1 MKTMR
6 LLLIATIVVAL
17 TACHREEKKALA
29 VETSVEMTKTQDA
42 PPPPPPPPA
51 ENINGQATNENKNT
65 PNTDRKLIKRG
76 DLGLSCEN
84 LEATKKMLYGFL
96 ARCKGYVASERLVND
111 DTSTPA
117 YYQLE
122 FNVEAGYFEK
132 FLQLIDSSRLKVVSR
147 NISMQDV
154 TRQYVDQTVRLNGK
168 KRLAERYAQL
178 LSKANAVKDM
188 IEIQEKLE
196 EVQSEIESQEWD
208 LKTMERKV
216 SYSEI
221 SVKLEKP
228 SKATA
233 ANSNSFWHKIGQ
245 SLGDGWD
252 AVVNFFL
259 FLIAIW
265 PYYIVIALVWYLG
278 RKGFKKWKTR
288 KQQKESNQES

>member
-6 LLLIATIVVAL
+6 LILIATISVAL
-17 TACHREEKKALA
+17 TACHKEDKKALA
-29 VETSVEMTKTQDA
+29 VETTVEMTKTQDS
-42 PPPPPPPPA
+42 PPTPPA
-51 ENINGQATNENKNT
+51 EKLTSNSENEQGTT
-65 PNTDRKLIKRG
+65 PNTNRKLIKKG

-84 LEATKKMLYGFL
+84 LEATKKTLYGFL
-96 ARCKGYVASERLVND
+96 KRCKGYVASERLVND
-111 DTSTPA
+111 DPSTPA
-117 YYQLE
+117 YYHLE

-132 FLQLIDSSRLKVVSR
+132 FLQLIDSSGLKVISR

-168 KRLAERYAQL
+168 KRLAERYTQL

-208 LKTMERKV
+208 LKTMERQV
-216 SYSEI
+216 AYSEI
-221 SVKLEKP
+221 YVKLEKP
-228 SKATA
+228 SKTTT

-252 AVVNFFL
+252 AVVNFVL

-265 PYYIVIALVWYLG
+265 PYYIVIALLWYFG
-278 RKGFKKWKTR
+278 RKVVKKWKAR
-288 KQQKESNQES
+288 KQPKEVN

>member
-6 LLLIATIVVAL
+6 LILIATISVAL
-17 TACHREEKKALA
+17 TACHKEDKKALA
-29 VETSVEMTKTQDA
+29 VETTVEMTKTQDS
-42 PPPPPPPPA
+42 PPTPPA
-51 ENINGQATNENKNT
+51 EKLTSNSENEQGTT
-65 PNTDRKLIKRG
+65 PNTNRKLIKKG

-84 LEATKKMLYGFL
+84 LEATKKTLYGFL
-96 ARCKGYVASERLVND
+96 KRCKGYVACERLVND
-111 DTSTPA
+111 DPSTPA
-117 YYQLE
+117 YYHLE

-132 FLQLIDSSRLKVVSR
+132 FLQLIDSSGLKVISR

-168 KRLAERYAQL
+168 KRLAERYTQL

-208 LKTMERKV
+208 LKTMERQV
-216 SYSEI
+216 AYSEI
-221 SVKLEKP
+221 YVKLEKP
-228 SKATA
+228 SKATT

-252 AVVNFFL
+252 AVVNFVL

-265 PYYIVIALVWYLG
+265 PYYIVIALLWYFG
-278 RKGFKKWKTR
+278 RKVV
-288 KQQKESNQES
+288 

>member
-6 LLLIATIVVAL
+6 LILITTIAVAL
-17 TACHREEKKALA
+17 TACHREDGEK
-29 VETSVEMTKTQDA
+29 SVPEITAEITKTKDA
-42 PPPPPPPPA
+42 PPPPPPPA
-51 ENINGQATNENKNT
+51 ENINGQATNENKTT
-65 PNTDRKLIKRG
+65 PNTNRKLIKKG

-84 LEATKKMLYGFL
+84 LEATKKILYGFL
-96 ARCKGYVASERLVND
+96 TRCKGYVASERLEKD
-111 DTSTPA
+111 DPSTPA
-117 YYQLE
+117 YYHLE
-122 FNVEAGYFEK
+122 FNIEAGYFEK
-132 FLQLIDSSRLKVVSR
+132 FLQLIDSSGLKVVSR

-208 LKTMERKV
+208 LKTMERQV
-216 SYSEI
+216 AYSEI
-221 SVKLEKP
+221 YIKLENP

-233 ANSNSFWHKIGQ
+233 INSNSFWHKIGQ

-252 AVVNFFL
+252 AVVNFVL

-265 PYYIVIALVWYLG
+265 PYYIVIALLWYFG
-278 RKGFKKWKTR
+278 RKGIKKWKAR
-288 KQQKESNQES
+288 KQPKEVN